1 MAEIHKIRSA
11 EDGMERASVFLR
23 GNVYCARYTV
33 LNPKVS
39 GGKRYLTETL
49 KTKDLHIAIA
59 RAHLRLA
66 EIVKNEK
73 GGISVSNMK
82 AEAEIDAF
90 MKEYRTGVEQG
101 LSSHSRHMLRGYER
115 SIVRYWRE
123 YVGKK
128 RLQDITYADM
138 EAYEG
143 WRQSYWERKEKL
155 GEKLHGNARQRAAR
169 RTVEWE
175 IGAFK
180 QFLGWAR
187 RKGKYAGD
195 AAEFVLSKGVHN
207 RRSAFTRDDYNKL
220 VSFMRRKTWLEVG
233 KHGNDPRLIR
243 YRIMLRAY
251 VLFLANTGLRVGEAR
266 NLKWSDAVFATNA
279 SGEEI
284 VRVFVHGT
292 HSKVKKRREVI
303 GLSGASVGLK
313 RLLESRKAANDH
325 VGKDDY
331 IWCNE
336 KGEVIEDFREGFN
349 TLIHAAGVEFDSNG
363 VKMTLYSLRHTY
375 ITYRLQEGVGVYDI
389 ATNCGT
395 SVAMIEK
402 YYSDAKSAD
411 FVNSLTVRKTKP
423 TKKADEGATE

>member
-1 MAEIHKIRSA
+1 MVEIHKIRSA
-11 EDGMERASVFLR
+11 EDGTERASVFLR
-23 GNVYCARYTV
+23 GNVYCARYTI
-33 LNPKVS
+33 LNTKVS
-39 GGKRYLTETL
+39 GRNRYVTETL
-49 KTKDLHIAIA
+49 KTKDLHVAIA
-59 RAHLRLA
+59 RAHVRLA
-66 EIVKNEK
+66 EIIRNEK
-73 GGISVSNMK
+73 LGASVSNVK
-82 AEAEIDAF
+82 VEAEIDAF

-101 LSSHSRHMLRGYER
+101 LINYSRHMLRGYER
-115 SIVRYWRE
+115 SVVRYWRE

-128 RLQDITYADM
+128 RLQDIGYADM

-143 WRQSYWERKEKL
+143 WRQSYWERKEAQ
-155 GEKLHGNARQRAAR
+155 GEKLHGNSKRRAAR

-187 RKGKYAGD
+187 RKGRYAGD
-195 AAEFVLSKGVHN
+195 ACEFVFAKGVHN
-207 RRSAFTRDDYNKL
+207 RRSAFTRADYNKL
-220 VSFMRRKTWLEVG
+220 TSFMRRKEWLEVG

-243 YRIMLRAY
+243 YRVMLRAY

-266 NLKWSDAVFATNA
+266 NLKWSDVVFATNA

-303 GLSGASVGLK
+303 GLSGAAMGLK
-313 RLLESRKAANDH
+313 RLLESRKAADDH
-325 VGKDDY
+325 VGKEDY

-336 KGEVIEDFREGFN
+336 VGEVIADFREGFN
-349 TLIHAAGVEFDSNG
+349 TLIRAAGVEFDSNG

-411 FVNSLTVRKTKP
+411 FVNSLTVRKASHASK
-423 TKKADEGATE
+423 